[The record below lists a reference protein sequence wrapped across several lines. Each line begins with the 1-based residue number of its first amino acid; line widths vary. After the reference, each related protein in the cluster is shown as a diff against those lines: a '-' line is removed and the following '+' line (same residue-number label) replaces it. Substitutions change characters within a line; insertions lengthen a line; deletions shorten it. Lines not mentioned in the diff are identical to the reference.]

1 MRKELIRLSTF
12 LQSHKL
18 LLVILLIG
26 VALRLY
32 KPLQLFMYSHD
43 QDLLSWFVKDVV
55 YDQNLRL
62 IGQETS
68 VKGVF
73 IGPLFYYAMIPF
85 YLLSG
90 MDPKGGILFITVIGA
105 ATILS
110 VYYVCSK
117 MYSNRIG
124 LIASFLYSISFYTV
138 MTDREIVPTTPVILW
153 SVWLLYSLHLFLQR
167 KYKSAF
173 LISGVLIGLVWH
185 VSMGL
190 ALTLPL
196 LFVAFIYS
204 LLSKRK
210 FTKADIRYMFFGA
223 AIAVVLMAPFFVF
236 ELRHDFQQTQSIF
249 SSSSGI
255 ATQTFLEKLDR
266 TISITAKNIGGL
278 LWGPYISVPDRYPL
292 YLLTAVFCF
301 LVIKRRISLQL
312 SILLVLWQLLFITFF
327 SRNALNLSE
336 YYLNGMLIVWVLIF
350 AIFLDLLMR
359 YKPTKVLAFL
369 LFVAFICANIARM
382 VTLPINH
389 SGYIDRRAL
398 VSYIKADALEHGY
411 PCVSVSYITEPGFD
425 FGYRY
430 LYFIEDMHVNQPSSH
445 APVYTIVFPHSRVDR
460 IDESFGA
467 LGLIRPDYAKYST
480 DGISASCSGQNANET
495 DPLFGYVQ

>member
-1 MRKELIRLSTF
+1 MRKNVHRF
-12 LQSHKL
+12 LTLLKNHKL
-18 LLVILLIG
+18 FLIILLVG

-55 YDQNLRL
+55 YDKDLRL

-85 YLLSG
+85 YLISG
-90 MDPKGGILFITVIGA
+90 MDPTGGILFITVIGA

-110 VYYVCSK
+110 IYYICSK
-117 MYSNRIG
+117 MYSNRVG

-138 MTDREIVPTTPVILW
+138 MTDREVVPTTPVILW
-153 SVWLLYSLHLFLQR
+153 SVWLFYCLHLFLQK
-167 KYKSAF
+167 KYKHAF
-173 LISGVLIGLVWH
+173 LISGLLIGLVWH

-196 LFVAFIYS
+196 LLIAFTYS
-204 LLSKRK
+204 VSKRN
-210 FTKADIRYMFFGA
+210 FTKSDLKYVFLGTV
-223 AIAVVLMAPFFVF
+223 IAGVLMTPFFIF
-236 ELRHDFQQTQSIF
+236 ELRHNFQQIQSIL
-249 SSSSGI
+249 SSSSGV
-255 ATQTFLEKLDR
+255 ATQTFAEKLDR

-278 LWGPYISVPDRYPL
+278 LWGPYLSVPDRYPL
-292 YLLTAVFCF
+292 YLLIAVFSF
-301 LVIKRRISLQL
+301 LIIKRK
-312 SILLVLWQLLFITFF
+312 ILAPLAALIVVWHLLFIVFF

-336 YYLNGMLIVWVLIF
+336 YYLNGMLILWIVIF
-350 AIFLDLLMR
+350 AIFLNNLTRYTSTKLLSII
-359 YKPTKVLAFL
+359 LIAAF
-369 LFVAFICANIARM
+369 FCVNIARM
-382 VTLPINH
+382 VTLPINR
-389 SGYIDRRAL
+389 SGYVERRAL
-398 VSYIKADALEHGY
+398 VAFVKADAAAHGY

-430 LYFIEDMHVNQPSSH
+430 LYFIENMHVNQPSSQ
-445 APVYTIVFPHSRVDR
+445 APVYTVVFPHSRVDR

-467 LGLIRPDYAKYST
+467 LGLIRPDYEKYNPE
-480 DGISASCSGQNANET
+480 GIASSCAGENSNVT